1 MFREILGVAE
11 EPPARRRWF
20 HDDYFDL
27 FIWQTKGEVTLFQLC
42 YGIGTGER
50 ALVWEKG
57 LGFFHD
63 GVRHGGAGDVL
74 GAKLS
79 HGVAPGDDPVIA
91 RFSAVAPTL
100 PTEIHSAVRARI
112 DEYCEKR
119 LSVPSRR
126 RRFRRADWQR

>member
-1 MFREILGVAE
+1 MFREILGVAD

-20 HDDYFDL
+20 HDDFFDL
-27 FIWQTKGEVTLFQLC
+27 FVWQTKGEITLFQLC

-63 GVRHGGAGDVL
+63 GVRHGGAGEIL
-74 GAKLS
+74 GAGLTQGGTPS
-79 HGVAPGDDPVIA
+79 DDPVIA
-91 RFSAVAPTL
+91 RFAAAAQSL
-100 PTEIHSAVRARI
+100 PPEVHAEVRARI
-112 DEYCEKR
+112 DEYCERR
-119 LSVPSRR
+119 LTVPSRR

>member
-1 MFREILGVAE
+1 MFREILGVAD

-20 HDDYFDL
+20 HDEYFDL
-27 FIWQTKGEVTLFQLC
+27 FAWQTKGEVTLFQLC
-42 YGIGTGER
+42 YGIGTNER

-63 GVRHGGAGDVL
+63 GVRHGGGGDIL
-74 GAKLS
+74 GAKLA
-79 HGVAPGDDPVIA
+79 HGIAAADDPVIA
-91 RFSAVAPTL
+91 RFDAAAESL
-100 PTEIHSAVRARI
+100 PGDIRQAVRARL

-119 LSVPSRR
+119 ITVPTRR

>member
-20 HDDYFDL
+20 HDEYFDL
-27 FIWQTKGEVTLFQLC
+27 FVWQTKGEITLFQLC

-63 GVRHGGAGDVL
+63 GVRHGGTGEIL
-74 GAKLS
+74 GGKLA
-79 HGVAPGDDPVIA
+79 HGYKPEDDPVIA
-91 RFSAVAPTL
+91 RFEAAAQAL
-100 PTEIHSAVRARI
+100 PEDIRAFVRARI
-112 DEYCEKR
+112 DEYCDKR
-119 LSVPSRR
+119 LSIPSRR

>member
-1 MFREILGVAE
+1 MFREILGVAD

-20 HDDYFDL
+20 HDDFFDL
-27 FIWQTKGEVTLFQLC
+27 FVWQTKGEITLFQLC

-63 GVRHGGAGDVL
+63 GVRHGGAGEIL
-74 GAKLS
+74 GADLAQGGTS
-79 HGVAPGDDPVIA
+79 SDDPVIA
-91 RFSAVAPTL
+91 RFAAAAPSL
-100 PTEIHSAVRARI
+100 PPEVHTEVRARI
-112 DEYCEKR
+112 DEYCAKR
-119 LSVPSRR
+119 LTVPSRR